1 LQTEVTRFD
10 QCQPGS
16 QAADPAL
23 KAITNHPRR
32 RELEHAATMNLA
44 LAEDLWKQDQKLCGA
59 ALNPNDAAERVL
71 ARLSKQ

>member
-1 LQTEVTRFD
+1 LQAGVTRFD

-16 QAADPAL
+16 NAADPAR

-32 RELEHAATMNLA
+32 RELKDAASMNLA

-71 ARLSKQ
+71 ARLPKQ